1 MRKCNDV
8 DCTYHKPIRGNGE
21 VTIFPDP
28 VPKEIDNVLHY
39 EPGCDPEEKF
49 LPSKLE
55 DIEKCAHNIPFPPT
69 AQTAKNVGFT
79 IKCFTI
85 KYEECSKSRLLHSK
99 MKAKEEGKKGLKRI
113 ISKLSYMCRS
123 IGLSRN
129 RK

>member
-8 DCTYHKPIRGNGE
+8 DCTYQKPIRGNGE

-79 IKCFTI
+79 IKC
-85 KYEECSKSRLLHSK
+85 EECCKPRLLHSK
-99 MKAKEEGKKGLKRI
+99 TIR
-113 ISKLSYMCRS
+113 
-123 IGLSRN
+123 
-129 RK
+129 